1 MVSGLR
7 FRGSPAKAM
16 RKISPSS
23 AKIPEI
29 AGFLE
34 DFFVET
40 YLHLPESSV
49 DRSRIWCFLFA
60 PPRDYF
66 LSARA
71 VIHCE
76 SQERT
81 MRPKPIVTPAAGETD
96 DRQVAIRA
104 RDHLAGVLSRPP
116 AVIAAL

>member
-96 DRQVAIRA
+96 VFRNRLDNMIDR
-104 RDHLAGVLSRPP
+104 
-116 AVIAAL
+116 